1 MIGADVDPSNGLG
14 ERRGVSPPVLHPT
27 ASPTKFEV
35 PTGGLTPNACNM
47 RVVFPETVA
56 LERQV
61 CHCFGVLAEA
71 VLLTLRRAKMTL
83 PGHCLSQSGQA
94 VAHPGGFHDS
104 TFSPQNQLE
113 KRLMAGFPSLG
124 YRH

>member
-71 VLLTLRRAKMTL
+71 VLLTLRG
-83 PGHCLSQSGQA
+83 PNDGSGWGA
-94 VAHPGGFHDS
+94 LLVP
-104 TFSPQNQLE
+104 
-113 KRLMAGFPSLG
+113 KRTSSGTS
-124 YRH
+124 